1 MFVSQVGSK
10 PSSDYGVI
18 TGSKETRCAKML
30 LCGDVGLFYVLPKKS
45 IFRFPQKKMVIKL

>member
-18 TGSKETRCAKML
+18 TGSKETRCAKSFCAAM
-30 LCGDVGLFYVLPKKS
+30 
-45 IFRFPQKKMVIKL
+45 

>member
-18 TGSKETRCAKML
+18 TGSMETRCAKML

-45 IFRFPQKKMVIKL
+45 IFRFPQKKNGY